1 MDKLLALLSSALELP
16 QMQSLFLKRSCTW
29 GALAWKQ
36 FALFSPSLC
45 HKHSSVDQLWSS
57 MPQAPGDGGGGGG
70 LESEFNHVASDST
83 HDTYNETPI
92 KALAPDLGGAS

>member
-16 QMQSLFLKRSCTW
+16 QMQSLFLKQSCTW

-70 LESEFNHVASDST
+70 LLGIWVEKQKKI
-83 HDTYNETPI
+83 ETCCCVLLLI
-92 KALAPDLGGAS
+92 